1 MKHLTL
7 LLFLVFVACKNETK
21 PQGISESGDTMKIE
35 RGTESK
41 MHKSPTEIW
50 QNYIKSHPEFKDE
63 TLPESDFFHNNREDA
78 NRLADLTVH
87 GKKQASSGL
96 YKLYQQYGVDLPS
109 IGTKQIVTD
118 FDGNAQAIIENVSVD
133 TIPFNKISE
142 EYAKLDM
149 GTNIEPLKKWKK
161 AHWDFFESFLKE
173 SGEQPNE
180 EMLIVCVR
188 FKKVW
193 PE

>member
-1 MKHLTL
+1 
-7 LLFLVFVACKNETK
+7 
-21 PQGISESGDTMKIE
+21 MKIE